1 MGISRLGILSGD
13 HEQSVQLIADELKMS
28 DTWWG
33 LKPEE
38 KLRVISEIQDSGQKV
53 VFVGDG
59 INDAPALAAAEVG
72 IAMGAVGTDVA
83 LETADIA
90 LMTDDISKI
99 PFLTKLSRRTVQIIK
114 WNIAFGMIFN
124 AIAVLASGGGILS
137 PIMGAVVHN
146 IGSVLVVLS
155 SASLAFAGRS

>member
-1 MGISRLGILSGD
+1 MT
-13 HEQSVQLIADELKMS
+13 

-38 KLRVISEIQDSGQKV
+38 KLRVISKIQDSGHKV

-72 IAMGAVGTDVA
+72 IAMGAVGTAVA

-99 PFLTKLSRRTVQIIK
+99 PFLTKLGRRTVQIIK
-114 WNIAFGMIFN
+114 WNIAFGMVFN
-124 AIAVLASGGGILS
+124 AVAVLASGGW
-137 PIMGAVVHN
+137 AQ
-146 IGSVLVVLS
+146 
-155 SASLAFAGRS
+155 